1 MKKSL
6 AIIFLSSFIAC
17 SQVDNLTST
26 TNPRTSGLYQND
38 WNNEVLSDEVRGVW
52 ITNIDSEV
60 MFSKKA
66 TAEAIDYLADR
77 GYNVVFPVVWNDG
90 YTLFPSRTMEKYFG
104 AQYKI
109 DTLFAKQGRDPLAE
123 LIIEGHRRGLEVIPW
138 YEFGFSS
145 SINQAG
151 GHILKKYPNW
161 SAKGPDG
168 SLLTKNGFEW
178 MNAFDPEVQS
188 FITELVMEIP
198 QYYDVDGVQ
207 GDDRLP
213 SLPSHGG
220 YEPYTISL
228 YTTETGKDVPNDP
241 LEPDFLK
248 WKADRLSAYGKSL
261 FETVKAYDPTLIVS
275 YSPIIYPWGYNNYLQ
290 DWPAWVK
297 GGYVDLL
304 IPQAYR
310 YDINQYKETVDEI
323 ISYAIQPD
331 AKPYTLA
338 MGILTK
344 SGPRYNGP
352 QYVKNAIRYNRTKGS
367 SGEVY
372 FFYEGMN
379 HNNEH
384 LADTLFS
391 SFYAKPAT
399 LPYRNGEV
407 RRKPALILNEKEA
420 LFTGEWSKVSS
431 DNAFDG
437 EYQWGTGKAEFVFK
451 DTESARYEVYVHFPY
466 ELNLE
471 QSPKV
476 ELGFGNHTD
485 GEFFNK
491 PLTGKLE
498 GWVLAGEVI
507 ASQSDWVKVGI
518 SGTTLIPVDGVMMLK
533 KLNKKK

>member
-1 MKKSL
+1 MKKSIL
-6 AIIFLSSFIAC
+6 IIFLSSFLAC
-17 SQVDNLTST
+17 SQVENVSDITASNVAPSENADINEILT
-26 TNPRTSGLYQND
+26 
-38 WNNEVLSDEVRGVW
+38 DEVRGVW

-77 GYNVVFPVVWNDG
+77 GFNVVFPVVWNDG
-90 YTLFPSRTMEKYFG
+90 YTLFPSRVMEKYFG
-104 AQYKI
+104 SEYRI

-123 LIIEGHRRGLEVIPW
+123 LIVEAHRRGLEVIPW

-145 SINQAG
+145 SINQDG
-151 GHILKKYPNW
+151 GHILRKYPNW

-168 SLLTKNGFEW
+168 LLLTKNGFEW
-178 MNAFDPEVQS
+178 MNAFDPEVQA

-198 QYYDVDGVQ
+198 QHYDVDGVQ

-220 YEPYTISL
+220 YEPYTVTL
-228 YTTETGKDVPNDP
+228 YKNETGKDVPSDP
-241 LEPDFLK
+241 LEPEFLK
-248 WKADRLSAYGKSL
+248 WKADKLSAYGKSL
-261 FETVKAYDPTLIVS
+261 FNTVKAFDSELIVS

-310 YDINQYKETVDEI
+310 YDFDQYKETVNEI
-323 ISYAIQPD
+323 MSYANQPD

-338 MGILTK
+338 TGILTK

-352 QYVKNAIRYNRTKGS
+352 QYVKNAIRYNRSKGS

-379 HNNEH
+379 QNNEH
-384 LADTLFS
+384 LADSLYAT
-391 SFYAKPAT
+391 FYNKPAT
-399 LPYRNGEV
+399 LLYRNGTI
-407 RRKPALILNEKEA
+407 RRKPAMTMHEKEA
-420 LFTGEWSKVSS
+420 LFTGNWENISS
-431 DNAFDG
+431 ENAYAG
-437 EYQWGTGKAEFVFK
+437 EYRFGTGKAEFTFK

-466 ELNLE
+466 DLTIE
-471 QSPKV
+471 QTPRV
-476 ELGFGNHTD
+476 DLGFGNHTD
-485 GEFFNK
+485 GEFFNL

-507 ASQSDWVKVGI
+507 ASQSDWVKVTI
-518 SGTTLIPVDGVMMLK
+518 SGMTQIPVDGVMMLK
-533 KLNKKK
+533 KRNKKK